1 MRHYFT
7 LSFLSIALCSSVL
20 IAQEAPVVYPFAYQN
35 EWGVVQENRTL
46 VLAPQLDT
54 IGFFNYTGPAMKY
67 AIAVDDHKYGL
78 LNADGSWL
86 AKPKLDSIGRMEY
99 YAKNTHWAVRK
110 GKFGLLSTKAKKT
123 KWLAKPKF
131 TAVTEFDGRKV
142 ALAAVAINDR
152 WGVING
158 EGKLIAPCI
167 YDKVKLLDDYSDY
180 PDYKLTLDGEDR
192 YIDAF
197 GEALPL
203 AEMREKEEE
212 LEMWGDD
219 MVFEDQSIDE
229 DALIP
234 RLKINQQ
241 KNPAGGTDVILT
253 KNGTEAERVN
263 VAEGYFIEEAKLDM
277 SYNRTR
283 IAYILVQKEG
293 KFGFWGLNGAIATP
307 AKYDRIKWQRSN
319 RYEQLAYLYK
329 GDTMGLANHR
339 GYQIFPAAFT
349 SITEF
354 SYYFRLVHPDGYVG
368 YGNQDGRVFLPET
381 VLVADW

>member
-7 LSFLSIALCSSVL
+7 LLLLCVAFGSTTLV
-20 IAQEAPVVYPFAYQN
+20 AQEGPKLYPFSYQN
-35 EWGVVQENRTL
+35 EWGIVDENRAL
-46 VLAPQLDT
+46 VMAPELDS
-54 IGFFNYTGPAMKY
+54 IGFFNYTGPAVKY
-67 AIAVDDHKYGL
+67 AIAVDDHQYGL

-99 YAKNTHWAVRK
+99 YAKNTHWALRK
-110 GKFGLLSTKAKKT
+110 GKFGLLSTKAKKA

-142 ALAAVAINDR
+142 ALAAVAVNDR
-152 WGVING
+152 WGVINA

-180 PDYKLTLDGEDR
+180 PDYKLTLNGEDR

-203 AEMREKEEE
+203 EKMREKEEE

-219 MVFEDQSIDE
+219 MVFEDQSV
-229 DALIP
+229 DAGAAP
-234 RLKINQQ
+234 RLEINRQR
-241 KNPAGGTDVILT
+241 NPEGGVDVVLT
-253 KNGTEAERVN
+253 KNGSETERVTVPEEYN
-263 VAEGYFIEEAKLDM
+263 IEKTTIIQG
-277 SYNRTR
+277 YNRSQLG
-283 IAYILVQKEG
+283 YILVQKDG
-293 KFGFWGLNGAIATP
+293 KFGFWAHNGVVATP
-307 AKYDRIKWQRSN
+307 AKYDRVKWQRSN

-329 GDTMGLANHR
+329 GEVIGLANYR
-339 GYQIFPAAFT
+339 GYQIFPAVFT

-368 YGNQDGRVFLPET
+368 YGNQDGKIFLPQT
-381 VLVADW
+381 VITAD